1 MQDTERRVSMQRSAT
16 VEPCD
21 ECRGQS
27 VGAFAVAP
35 FLNDG

>member
-1 MQDTERRVSMQRSAT
+1 MQDTERRVSMQRCAT
-16 VEPCD
+16 LEPCD

-35 FLNDG
+35 ILNDG